1 MKITFDIDCTPQEA
15 RVFLG
20 LPDVAPAQEAF
31 VEALGK
37 RMTEAVAAMDGDV
50 LFKSWMP
57 EGMAGLEQWRDMW
70 RMAAGGGGE
79 TKK

>member
-1 MKITFDIDCTPQEA
+1 MKITVEIDCTAQEA
-15 RVFLG
+15 REFLG
-20 LPDVAPAQEAF
+20 LPDVAPAQQAF

-37 RMTEAVAAMDGDV
+37 RMTDTVAAMDGDA

-57 EGMAGLEQWRDMW
+57 EGMAGLEQWREMW
-70 RMAAGGGGE
+70 RMGSGGE

>member
-1 MKITFDIDCTPQEA
+1 MKITVDIDCTAQEA
-15 RVFLG
+15 REFLG
-20 LPDVAPAQEAF
+20 LPDVAPAQRAF

-37 RMTEAVAAMDGDV
+37 RMTDSVAAMDGDA

-57 EGMAGLEQWRDMW
+57 EGMAGLEHRREMW
-70 RMAAGGGGE
+70 RMGSGGE